1 MYNVKPQALAAARR
15 ARNPALLVASTV
27 AVVAYGFNRPLQCQ
41 HDSAIQAKAEDL
53 KEHVQEFTDH
63 VLEMAESPYDN
74 RSSASG
80 SPSSSSPTASS
91 SSSGRG
97 HGGHAHGSG
106 FFSSLGQRSGGEQHH
121 SHEASPHQHYFGA
134 SNGKVD
140 RFRGAYV
147 EEPLIPALFY
157 VAVAGLTG
165 SIIARK
171 SNIVF
176 RFLSPV
182 ALAMGASAYCI
193 PKTTNN
199 VIYGLR
205 AFDYQGWSNEWQHK
219 YHHAK
224 QSLVDTTH
232 GLTAAA
238 GSVAHGAKD
247 AVHDLSDKT
256 HELSDKTQKVLKDV
270 KEKTVEAAHD
280 IKDKGTEVVNEVK
293 HKSKDMG
300 HQLEHTKDQ
309 VKNKVE
315 DKAEDAKH
323 WWNAETKKPEKTA
336 KDFASN
342 LKPDEARKWASRA
355 KDDTQDW
362 FREQQH
368 RARRFDGDDVERGF
382 DRFKS
387 KARQSWDS
395 ARDEIRDRSR
405 DWRHQSENMKDQT
418 QDWAQDRS
426 RDMRSRFEDWK
437 DRGQDWAD
445 DRGKEGREMG
455 REAGR
460 HWDHFRQEAKKQGQ
474 EARDFSEDRFRDAK
488 RDIRNRAEDMQDHG
502 RRQAR
507 KFERDFDDARSRS
520 RSSDRTGAAAGGFG
534 AGWGYGRPEADDR
547 GRRGRFDEREEYAGR
562 RGHSGDR
569 FDSGAHRSVTEA
581 AKEGKSWWHKNASDP
596 YEHYDENK
604 RSGSSSWWKAGSS
617 ATKEDARDQ
626 FEHAKHQVQRGADRF
641 KDSVEDRAEA
651 GRSWFADTTN
661 ELKHKFEN
669 GKQQAEQELHSKFAR
684 PYGAAYRDEQGRD
697 YYGGLGRG
705 AGHNHASIYSQ
716 DNWFHY
722 DHGEDNRASRGR
734 TRERGM

>member
-15 ARNPALLVASTV
+15 ARNPTLLVASTV
-27 AVVAYGFNRPLQCQ
+27 AAVASGAAFSRPVHCQ
-41 HDSAIQAKAEDL
+41 HESAIQAKAEDL

-63 VLEMAESPYDN
+63 VLEMAESPYDSK
-74 RSSASG
+74 SSLSA
-80 SPSSSSPTASS
+80 PPTSSSSQGPASS
-91 SSSGRG
+91 YTSGRDRG
-97 HGGHAHGSG
+97 HGSR
-106 FFSSLGQRSGGEQHH
+106 FFSLGQRSGGEQHH
-121 SHEASPHQHYFGA
+121 SQEANSHQHYFGA
-134 SNGKVD
+134 PRDKMSK
-140 RFRGAYV
+140 FRGAYV

-205 AFDYQGWSNEWQHK
+205 TFDYQAWSSEWQNK

-224 QSLVDTTH
+224 QSVVDTTH

-247 AVHDLSDKT
+247 VAHDLSDKT
-256 HELSDKTQKVLKDV
+256 HELTDKTQKVLKDV

-309 VKNKVE
+309 LKNKVE
-315 DKAEDAKH
+315 DKAGDAKH
-323 WWNAETKKPEKTA
+323 WWEAETKKAERTA

-362 FREQQH
+362 FREKQQ
-368 RARRFDGDDVERGF
+368 RARRMDGDDVERGF
-382 DRFKS
+382 DRFKN

-395 ARDEIRDRSR
+395 ARDEIQDRGR
-405 DWRHQSENMKDQT
+405 EWRREGESMKDHAR
-418 QDWAQDRS
+418 DWAQDRS
-426 RDMRSRFEDWK
+426 RDMRGRFEDWK
-437 DRGQDWAD
+437 ERGQDWAN
-445 DRGKEGREMG
+445 DRGQEGREMG

-460 HWDHFRQEAKKQGQ
+460 HWDDFRQEARRQGQ
-474 EARDFSEDRFRDAK
+474 EARDFSEDRYRDAK

-507 KFERDFDDARSRS
+507 KFEREFNDMRSRS
-520 RSSDRTGAAAGGFG
+520 RSSDRTGAAAGGLG
-534 AGWGYGRPEADDR
+534 GGWGFGRPGEDDG

-562 RGHSGDR
+562 RGYSGDR
-569 FDSGAHRSVTEA
+569 FDHGPRRSVTEA

-596 YEHYDENK
+596 YEYYDNSN
-604 RSGSSSWWKAGSS
+604 RSGASSWWKAGSS
-617 ATKEDARDQ
+617 ATKDDVRDQ
-626 FEHAKHQVQRGADRF
+626 FEHAKHQAQRGADRF

-651 GRSWFADTTN
+651 GRSWFADKTN
-661 ELKHKFEN
+661 EMKHKFEH
-669 GKQQAEQELHSKFAR
+669 GKHQAEQELHSKFAR
-684 PYGAAYRDEQGRD
+684 PHGAAYRDEQGRD
-697 YYGGLGRG
+697 YYGRMGRG
-705 AGHNHASIYSQ
+705 MGHNHASIYSQ

-734 TRERGM
+734 ARERGM

>member
-15 ARNPALLVASTV
+15 ARNPALLVASAV
-27 AVVAYGFNRPLQCQ
+27 AVVASGAAFNRPVQCQ
-41 HDSAIQAKAEDL
+41 LDSAIQSKAEDL

-63 VLEMAESPYDN
+63 VLEMAESPYDSTSS
-74 RSSASG
+74 SSAS
-80 SPSSSSPTASS
+80 PSFSSATASS
-91 SSSGRG
+91 SNSGRDRD
-97 HGGHAHGSG
+97 HGSR
-106 FFSSLGQRSGGEQHH
+106 FFSLGQRSGGEHHH
-121 SHEASPHQHYFGA
+121 SHEANSHQHYFGA
-134 SNGKVD
+134 PRDKMN

-205 AFDYQGWSNEWQHK
+205 TFDYQEWSNEWQHR

-224 QSLVDTTH
+224 QSVVDTTH

-256 HELSDKTQKVLKDV
+256 HELTDKTQQVLKDA

-280 IKDKGTEVVNEVK
+280 IKDKGTEVVNEMK
-293 HKSKDMG
+293 HKSKDIG

-309 VKNKVE
+309 VKHKVE
-315 DKAEDAKH
+315 DKAGDAKH
-323 WWNAETKKPEKTA
+323 WWDAETKKAEKTA

-382 DRFKS
+382 DRFKN

-395 ARDEIRDRSR
+395 ARDEIRDRGR
-405 DWRHQSENMKDQT
+405 DWRYQSDNMKDPA

-426 RDMRSRFEDWK
+426 REMRGRFEDWK
-437 DRGQDWAD
+437 ERGQDWAN

-460 HWDHFRQEAKKQGQ
+460 HWDHFRQEAKRQGQ
-474 EARDFSEDRFRDAK
+474 EARDFSQDRYRDAK
-488 RDIRNRAEDMQDHG
+488 RDIRNRSEDMEDHG
-502 RRQAR
+502 RRHVN
-507 KFERDFDDARSRS
+507 KFERDFNDSRSRS
-520 RSSDRTGAAAGGFG
+520 RSSDRTGAAAGGLG
-534 AGWGYGRPEADDR
+534 GGWGYGRPGEDDG

-562 RGHSGDR
+562 RGHSSDR
-569 FDSGAHRSVTEA
+569 FDNGPHRSVTEA

-596 YEHYDENK
+596 YEQYDSSN
-604 RSGSSSWWKAGSS
+604 RSGSSTWWKAGSS
-617 ATKEDARDQ
+617 ATKDDARDQ

-641 KDSVEDRAEA
+641 KDSVEDRTEA
-651 GRSWFADTTN
+651 GRSWFADKTN
-661 ELKHKFEN
+661 ELKHTFEHS
-669 GKQQAEQELHSKFAR
+669 KQQAEQELHSKFAR
-684 PYGAAYRDEQGRD
+684 PHGTAYRDEQGRD
-697 YYGGLGRG
+697 YYGGMGRG
-705 AGHNHASIYSQ
+705 VGHNHASIYSQ

-722 DHGEDNRASRGR
+722 DHGEDNRTSRGR
-734 TRERGM
+734 ARERGM